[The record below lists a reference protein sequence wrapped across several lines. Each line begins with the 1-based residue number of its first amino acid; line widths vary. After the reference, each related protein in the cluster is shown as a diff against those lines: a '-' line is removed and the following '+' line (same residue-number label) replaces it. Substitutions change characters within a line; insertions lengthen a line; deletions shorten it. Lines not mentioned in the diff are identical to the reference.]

1 MDIDLGGESDQLQ
14 KLSSKDSKSQ
24 LPKAVQVI
32 FFFKR
37 TALYLLHQELVTLVF
52 DIERMKSAM
61 LEFEIDLSKMP
72 LGKLSK
78 KMENGA
84 TNQKLLL
91 MVC

>member
-1 MDIDLGGESDQLQ
+1 M
-14 KLSSKDSKSQ
+14 
-24 LPKAVQVI
+24 
-32 FFFKR
+32 
-37 TALYLLHQELVTLVF
+37 F